1 MARRKMIRS
10 ARARVRADRGADPED
25 GRLAY
30 EWRLLTA
37 SLGAIA
43 FGLMS
48 RGTYYSPSQD
58 PKDDVSLLSAIG
70 TIVLVGA
77 GLVVIAMSFVIFFA
91 TIRG

>member
-1 MARRKMIRS
+1 MIRS
-10 ARARVRADRGADPED
+10 ARARVRADRSADPED

-70 TIVLVGA
+70 TIVLVGV
-77 GLVVIAMSFVIFFA
+77 GLLVLAMLFVM
-91 TIRG
+91 IRA